1 VLLFVRRCGSCD
13 NLFFTF
19 EAALGSSQWANDEF
33 RGDQCIMLQI
43 ISGSKLVGYK
53 DHLCSRPLNLD
64 VRMLFLNNLYVRRLA
79 VLLGIVFAEWIRLLE
94 D

>member
-1 VLLFVRRCGSCD
+1 
-13 NLFFTF
+13 
-19 EAALGSSQWANDEF
+19 
-33 RGDQCIMLQI
+33 MLQI